1 MDRRKF
7 LLSMSVALGGHLIAP
22 LQRVLSASAQ
32 IDPVNFTGGTELFSA
47 RERDAVAV
55 LSEIIIPTTD
65 TPGAIAAGVPNYI
78 EFMLSEWYDKDERT
92 RFLIGIKQVVAYAKV
107 REKSEF
113 AQLSEDK
120 QSAIVQRMHD
130 GQMPVMRDGG
140 RDFFEHI
147 KQLTLTGYYTSEIGM
162 TVERIYLPVPGR
174 FDGFYPYA
182 EAGTLFTS

>member
-32 IDPVNFTGGTELFSA
+32 VDPVNFTGGTELFSA

-92 RFLIGIKQVVAYAKV
+92 RFLIGIKQV
-107 REKSEF
+107 
-113 AQLSEDK
+113 
-120 QSAIVQRMHD
+120 
-130 GQMPVMRDGG
+130 
-140 RDFFEHI
+140 
-147 KQLTLTGYYTSEIGM
+147 EIGRAH
-162 TVERIYLPVPGR
+162 V
-174 FDGFYPYA
+174 
-182 EAGTLFTS
+182 